1 MQADRKTNAFT
12 YSSLCEYSQMSDAP
26 YQKEFDMS
34 FQIEKIHH
42 VAYRCK
48 DANETVEWYKKNL
61 NMDFILAFAEDHVPS
76 TKAFDP
82 YMHVFLDAGNGNVLA
97 FFEVPNQPEMGFDPN
112 TPSWVQHLALKV
124 KDRDA
129 LIVAKEH
136 LENAGIDVIGV
147 TNHGIFHS
155 IYFFDPNGHRLELT
169 YDDPTSEDKVS
180 MITDAIKQDMLDE
193 WSRTKRAPAH
203 TQFLHSDELAEAR
216 EVAPVGE

>member
-1 MQADRKTNAFT
+1 
-12 YSSLCEYSQMSDAP
+12 
-26 YQKEFDMS
+26 MS
-34 FQIEKIHH
+34 FKIEKIHH

-48 DANETVEWYKKNL
+48 DAKETVEWYKKHL

-112 TPSWVQHLALKV
+112 TPNWVQHLAMKV

-129 LIVAKEH
+129 LMAAKKH
-136 LENAGIDVIGV
+136 LEEGGIDVIGV

-155 IYFFDPNGHRLELT
+155 IYFFDPNGHRMELT
-169 YDDPTSEDKVS
+169 YDDITSEEKVS
-180 MITDAIKQDMLDE
+180 MITEEMKHDMLEE
-193 WSRTKRAPAH
+193 WSRTKRAPVH
-203 TQFLHSDELAEAR
+203 TQFLHAEELAEAR
-216 EVAPVGE
+216 EVVPAGE

>member
-1 MQADRKTNAFT
+1 LSIDINDT
-12 YSSLCEYSQMSDAP
+12 P

-34 FQIEKIHH
+34 FTIEKIHH

-48 DANETVEWYKKNL
+48 DAKETVEWYQEHL

-82 YMHVFLDAGNGNVLA
+82 YMHVFLNAGSGNVLA

-112 TPSWVQHLALKV
+112 TPNWVQHLALKV
-124 KDRDA
+124 KDRDEL
-129 LIVAKEH
+129 LIAKEH
-136 LENAGIDVIGV
+136 LEQGGIDVIGV

-203 TQFLHSDELAEAR
+203 TQFLHSEELAEAR
-216 EVAPVGE
+216 EIAPVGE